1 MNLSR
6 RQILK
11 TAAAALVAQTWEW
24 TERDTAVGD
33 DGDAA
38 GSAGGGVDAGGFNDI
53 LAQLTALMPDGTQA
67 VVASANWY
75 LSTMPASG
83 WTGRSQ

>member
-1 MNLSR
+1 MAR
-6 RQILK
+6 M
-11 TAAAALVAQTWEW
+11 
-24 TERDTAVGD
+24 
-33 DGDAA
+33 
-38 GSAGGGVDAGGFNDI
+38 
-53 LAQLTALMPDGTQA
+53 LAGTQA